1 MEDYSLS
8 KIKRVKQQI
17 IELKKK
23 LLLVEL
29 PEDTIQVGYSMFD
42 NKGSCYLEYYTN
54 DKKCIKT
61 GIVLNIDSKNYKL
74 TDITEIQC
82 EEWVE
87 WIEEPQYYIDYR
99 KEGWQGDITAKES
112 FFSKLEADG
121 IHFENPLGE
130 KPVLDKESLWGS
142 PEQDTQ
148 AFAALNY
155 QIDKWEEAE
164 SKIWGINNCY
174 LFLII

>member
-1 MEDYSLS
+1 M
-8 KIKRVKQQI
+8 KQAI
-17 IELKKK
+17 LNLEKK

-29 PEDTIQVGYSMFD
+29 PEDYVVVAVFPPKRTLTVWNENAQYLTEDLGFDVDEVG
-42 NKGSCYLEYYTN
+42 
-54 DKKCIKT
+54 
-61 GIVLNIDSKNYKL
+61 KL
-74 TDITEIQC
+74 SDITEIQC

-112 FFSKLEADG
+112 FFSYLESRG
-121 IHFENPLGE
+121 VVFENPLGE
-130 KPVLDKESLWGS
+130 KPVLDKGSLWGN

-148 AFAALNY
+148 VFAALNY

-164 SKIWGINNCY
+164 SKVWNLNNCY
-174 LFLII
+174 LFEIIQ

>member
-1 MEDYSLS
+1 M
-8 KIKRVKQQI
+8 KQQI

-29 PEDTIQVGYSMFD
+29 PEGINGEDVSINHNQDDYEQLEFQYPTHEFRGMQCYDNILLPKGYSY
-42 NKGSCYLEYYTN
+42 KSIG
-54 DKKCIKT
+54 
-61 GIVLNIDSKNYKL
+61 KL

-112 FFSKLEADG
+112 FFSYLESRG
-121 IHFENPLGE
+121 VVFENPLGE
-130 KPVLDKESLWGS
+130 KPVLDKESLWGN

-148 AFAALNY
+148 VFAALNY

-164 SKIWGINNCY
+164 SKIWNINQCY
-174 LFLII
+174 LFEILN

>member
-1 MEDYSLS
+1 M
-8 KIKRVKQQI
+8 KQQI

-29 PEDTIQVGYSMFD
+29 PKGYVVVSVFPPKRTLTIWNENGQYITEKLDFD
-42 NKGSCYLEYYTN
+42 VDEIG
-54 DKKCIKT
+54 
-61 GIVLNIDSKNYKL
+61 KL
-74 TDITEIQC
+74 TDITESQFV
-82 EEWVE
+82 EWVE
-87 WIEEPQYYIDYR
+87 AYTSLENRFRNYTAPAYIEFLM
-99 KEGWQGDITAKES
+99 KTAKES
-112 FFSKLEADG
+112 FFSKLQADE
-121 IHFENPLGE
+121 IYFENPLGE

-164 SKIWGINNCY
+164 SKIWQLSQTY
-174 LFLII
+174 LFKILN

>member
-1 MEDYSLS
+1 M
-8 KIKRVKQQI
+8 KQQI

-29 PEDTIQVGYSMFD
+29 PE
-42 NKGSCYLEYYTN
+42 
-54 DKKCIKT
+54 
-61 GIVLNIDSKNYKL
+61 GIVAPEKSDNICIIQDIICFRTSNMKPTLRSFGKL
-74 TDITEIQC
+74 TDITESQC

-87 WIEEPQYYIDYR
+87 WIEEPQYYRDYR

-112 FFSKLEADG
+112 LFSYLESRG
-121 IHFENPLGE
+121 VVFENPLGE
-130 KPVLDKESLWGS
+130 KPVLDKGSLWGN

-148 AFAALNY
+148 VFAALNY

-164 SKIWGINNCY
+164 SKIWDINRCWIFEI
-174 LFLII
+174 L